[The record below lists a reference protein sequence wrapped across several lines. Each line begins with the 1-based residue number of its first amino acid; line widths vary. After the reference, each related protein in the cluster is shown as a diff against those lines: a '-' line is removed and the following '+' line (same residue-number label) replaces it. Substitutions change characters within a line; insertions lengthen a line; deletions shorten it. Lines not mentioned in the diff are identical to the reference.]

1 MVLLDK
7 KTYGGAIKPHK
18 ISELSYCKLTS
29 EVHKIWRK
37 HCPVN
42 GEAGRWGVQLPFS
55 CLHLQTVHF
64 EMFASYHFSFSLT
77 YLLVIWSYVLLGL
90 PDFFWKLQEFWTM
103 LVYFLTNF
111 LGQLD
116 TSLQSQGK
124 KNEMSE
130 DVSYPQTP
138 ESIFETMFR
147 WLQFFTA
154 LLACYHLSLLLA
166 P

>member
-1 MVLLDK
+1 
-7 KTYGGAIKPHK
+7 
-18 ISELSYCKLTS
+18 
-29 EVHKIWRK
+29 
-37 HCPVN
+37 
-42 GEAGRWGVQLPFS
+42 
-55 CLHLQTVHF
+55 
-64 EMFASYHFSFSLT
+64 
-77 YLLVIWSYVLLGL
+77 
-90 PDFFWKLQEFWTM
+90 M